1 MNGLKKI
8 GQIKTYR
15 SDEISFAKFGIGLEK
30 LDRNMFDPEQTY
42 EPLAEAGVKYVRLQS
57 GWQRTEKKR
66 GVYDFS
72 WLDEVVD
79 KLLARGMKP
88 WLCLCYGNELYTEAA
103 KKQFGAVGVPPIF
116 SDEDKAAWRAYCR
129 ATAEHYKGK
138 IELYEVWNEP
148 DGVWCWKHGPS
159 GTEYGNFVIETA
171 EAVKAGDSGAKI
183 AAGSI
188 YSVYHSPA
196 WVHDVFGT
204 GAGEYIDYIT
214 YHEYS
219 RRELEVPNT
228 VNYLRALIN
237 RYNPNIKI
245 IQGESG
251 SPSEPNGNG
260 AMCKGNWSQDKQ
272 AKLLLRRLVVDL
284 NTGVEF
290 TSWFTTVDMSE
301 ALYGENGNV
310 ASYLDYG
317 YFGILGAQ
325 FDDEGKSIGTFE
337 PKKSYYALKNL
348 CGLFGREGASPA
360 LLPIFPMGEH
370 YTERVFG
377 YTVAGR
383 ELARFGFRK
392 PNGASAY
399 FYYKPSD
406 LMTETYDGL
415 TTLTADMP
423 EDKVRLVDPMDGAVY
438 EIPEEMKKRE
448 GGVYVLDEIPVRDYP
463 LVLTFGDFFEEE

>member
-8 GQIKTYR
+8 RQIKTYR
-15 SDEISFAKFGIGLEK
+15 SDEISFEKFGIGLEK

-66 GVYDFS
+66 GEYDFS

-79 KLLARGMKP
+79 KLLACGMKP

-171 EAVKAGDSGAKI
+171 RAVKAGDSGAKI

-284 NTGVEF
+284 NTEVEF

-348 CGLFGREGASPA
+348 CGLFGRDGASPA

-438 EIPEEMKKRE
+438 EIPEDMKKRE
-448 GGVYVLDEIPVRDYP
+448 GGVYILDEIPVRDYP